1 LVMTFLNQRGNVS
14 WQNPKTRFAATS
26 EICDGYGL
34 FRVLHSVHRGVESSE
49 KKCLPHLTYFSLIVR
64 LQMVRHFLKVW
75 DRAGDSQSGLKYSK
89 EQIL

>member
-1 LVMTFLNQRGNVS
+1 MMEPGPNFLFGKVGS
-14 WQNPKTRFAATS
+14 GVIKFH
-26 EICDGYGL
+26 GL

-49 KKCLPHLTYFSLIVR
+49 KSVWPHLTYFSLIVR
-64 LQMVRHFLKVW
+64 LQMVRHSLKVW

>member
-1 LVMTFLNQRGNVS
+1 
-14 WQNPKTRFAATS
+14 
-26 EICDGYGL
+26 
-34 FRVLHSVHRGVESSE
+34 VESSE
-49 KKCLPHLTYFSLIVR
+49 KKCLAHLTYFRLIVR

>member
-1 LVMTFLNQRGNVS
+1 MTLLNQRGNVS
-14 WQNPKTRFAATS
+14 WQNPQHALRRDQRNLPMNMAYSAFCTASTGVWKAP
-26 EICDGYGL
+26 EK
-34 FRVLHSVHRGVESSE
+34 SVW
-49 KKCLPHLTYFSLIVR
+49 PHLTYFSLIVR